1 MNTILKWL
9 GDMKPASAKN
19 KGRLLQQWVRDI
31 LLSRIKG
38 VEQDDI
44 ISTPMGV
51 NGPDIRLSAL
61 TRKKWPWAVECKS
74 RAKFAVYDIISQ
86 AESHVTKGTKPLV
99 IIKANR
105 KEPLAVVYAKDF
117 LEMSCQKV
125 K

>member
-44 ISTPMGV
+44 KSTPMGV
-51 NGPDIRLSAL
+51 NGPDISLSPLA
-61 TRKKWPWAVECKS
+61 RKNWPWAVEC
-74 RAKFAVYDIISQ
+74 
-86 AESHVTKGTKPLV
+86 
-99 IIKANR
+99 
-105 KEPLAVVYAKDF
+105 
-117 LEMSCQKV
+117 
-125 K
+125 

>member
-1 MNTILKWL
+1 MGTLTMGEETITIE
-9 GDMKPASAKN
+9 DM
-19 KGRLLQQWVRDI
+19 
-31 LLSRIKG
+31 
-38 VEQDDI
+38 
-44 ISTPMGV
+44 V
-51 NGPDIRLSAL
+51 NHPPHYNQHG
-61 TRKKWPWAVECKS
+61 VECKS